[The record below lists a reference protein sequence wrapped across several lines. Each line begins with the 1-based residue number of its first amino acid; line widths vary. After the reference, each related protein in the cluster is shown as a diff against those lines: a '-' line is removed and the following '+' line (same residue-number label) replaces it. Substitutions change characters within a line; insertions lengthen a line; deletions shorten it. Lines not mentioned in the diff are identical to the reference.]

1 MRIHRSQ
8 KPLLHLYLRNEESL
22 FEYYEVIIYGRF
34 DHATTEAVI
43 ITSEY
48 LIIIRESSMIHDFIY
63 FFILF
68 SKCKKNIIIFN

>member
-43 ITSEY
+43 ITS
-48 LIIIRESSMIHDFIY
+48 
-63 FFILF
+63 
-68 SKCKKNIIIFN
+68 